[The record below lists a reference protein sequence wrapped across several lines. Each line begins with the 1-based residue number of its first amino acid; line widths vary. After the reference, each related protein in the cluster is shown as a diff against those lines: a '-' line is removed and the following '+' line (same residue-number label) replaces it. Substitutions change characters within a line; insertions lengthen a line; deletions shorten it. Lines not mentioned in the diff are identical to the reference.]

1 MSTVLASWGIVPYEG
16 DSAFKRARVYDEVQ
30 TQAVLRHLL
39 AHECVALLGPPLS
52 EKSDLLRDVGEAL
65 SETRRYLPLYVD
77 LWQTRS
83 HDEVTFFTSLAWQ
96 IGQALG
102 READVP
108 SEVSD
113 ARAFQ
118 NYLSACVAAG
128 GAHLALMVDHLQA
141 LPHDLVHSLLVALR
155 SAYMEWDADAPRQ
168 FVTVVTGGM
177 NLVGLSTGPT
187 SPFNIAK
194 PVVVLPLSA
203 AQSLALAQATLT
215 AHGCIPSPAALERI
229 VEWCGGDRYLLPRL
243 CAWSADV
250 VRPYRRPVLTR
261 AAVDRAAAQMCA
273 RQQDLPPIRAATRLI
288 EEDPDTMLDV
298 LHLLDHG
305 TLPRAR
311 SRQMPTR
318 TGTDR
323 LQLSGAVVLA
333 DGRYALLNL
342 AYRQALAGHFTT
354 ERVAHI
360 LRIAGRWGEAIEYL
374 APRMGTGVEESGVRS
389 QESGVRSR
397 EAGRKAHI
405 RRPASSFQLL
415 SSPDTARPQLL
426 EATVQA
432 IYAIDSP
439 ARAAEL
445 LADGLRLGFG
455 LTDVGIYRALPAQGR
470 LERVYPPTDAAAP
483 AVAVDLNDP
492 ACVEAQT
499 FHHSTYALRG
509 TADEARLVVTLT
521 AGSRPIGVVTVE
533 RYVTQRDPHELP
545 GELPDVLHFLQH
557 AASALE
563 NVMIRAAYRTI
574 GQAVLDARAMQ
585 PTVTRVLEAASE
597 ALGCDYALLYLVDD
611 SRRTAGIAAGV
622 GRPRSDES
630 GEDARLPLAGSHPAV
645 SSLREGRMRIVRGT
659 DERPDGVAGE
669 RYEQRRYTRVFLPL
683 RAASEDLGTLELGYA
698 AGARARLGEES
709 KRTFAAFA
717 DQVAIAVHNMQLLRR
732 TDEAL
737 ARKMAELAVGQ
748 EIQLSL
754 LPKTCPEAPGWE
766 FAASYSAARIV
777 GGDFYDFCEL
787 ADKPPRLGLVIADV
801 AGKGVPAALFMA
813 LSRTIIRTTAFSG
826 RSPAS
831 ALMRANQL
839 ILKDS
844 QAEMFLT
851 AVYAVLELDTGR
863 LIYANAGH
871 NRPLWRHAADGTVTE
886 LDQRGIVLG
895 AFEEIVPGGA
905 AARPGARRCADP
917 LHRRRDRGAE
927 RRRRDVRRG
936 AAAGRDCRQSG
947 RQRRRDDRR
956 DLRRAGRVH
965 RRRGAGG

>member
-1 MSTVLASWGIVPYEG
+1 M
-16 DSAFKRARVYDEVQ
+16 
-30 TQAVLRHLL
+30 
-39 AHECVALLGPPLS
+39 
-52 EKSDLLRDVGEAL
+52 
-65 SETRRYLPLYVD
+65 
-77 LWQTRS
+77 
-83 HDEVTFFTSLAWQ
+83 
-96 IGQALG
+96 
-102 READVP
+102 
-108 SEVSD
+108 
-113 ARAFQ
+113 
-118 NYLSACVAAG
+118 
-128 GAHLALMVDHLQA
+128 
-141 LPHDLVHSLLVALR
+141 
-155 SAYMEWDADAPRQ
+155 
-168 FVTVVTGGM
+168 
-177 NLVGLSTGPT
+177 
-187 SPFNIAK
+187 
-194 PVVVLPLSA
+194 
-203 AQSLALAQATLT
+203 
-215 AHGCIPSPAALERI
+215 
-229 VEWCGGDRYLLPRL
+229 
-243 CAWSADV
+243 
-250 VRPYRRPVLTR
+250 
-261 AAVDRAAAQMCA
+261 
-273 RQQDLPPIRAATRLI
+273 
-288 EEDPDTMLDV
+288 
-298 LHLLDHG
+298 
-305 TLPRAR
+305 
-311 SRQMPTR
+311 
-318 TGTDR
+318 
-323 LQLSGAVVLA
+323 
-333 DGRYALLNL
+333 
-342 AYRQALAGHFTT
+342 
-354 ERVAHI
+354 
-360 LRIAGRWGEAIEYL
+360 
-374 APRMGTGVEESGVRS
+374 
-389 QESGVRSR
+389 
-397 EAGRKAHI
+397 
-405 RRPASSFQLL
+405 
-415 SSPDTARPQLL
+415 
-426 EATVQA
+426 
-432 IYAIDSP
+432 
-439 ARAAEL
+439 
-445 LADGLRLGFG
+445 ADGLRLGFG
-455 LTDVGIYRALPAQGR
+455 LTDVSIYRALPAQGR

-533 RYVTQRDPHELP
+533 RYVTHRDPHELP
-545 GELPDVLHFLQH
+545 GELPDVLHFMQH

-630 GEDARLPLAGSHPAV
+630 GDDARLPLAGSHPAV

-659 DERPDGVAGE
+659 DERPDGAAGE
-669 RYEQRRYTRVFLPL
+669 RFEQRRYTRVFLPL

-698 AGARARLGEES
+698 AGARARSGEES

-737 ARKMAELAVGQ
+737 ARKMAELAVGR

-787 ADKPPRLGLVIADV
+787 PSKPPRLGLVIADV

-844 QAEMFLT
+844 HTEGAQSGAGMFLT

-895 AFEEIVPGGA
+895 AFEDIVLEEQRLDLAPGDALILYTDGVTEALNGEGEMFGEERLWDVIAGSQDGNADETIGAICGALAAFTGGA
-905 AARPGARRCADP
+905 EPAD
-917 LHRRRDRGAE
+917 DVTVVV
-927 RRRRDVRRG
+927 VRRG
-936 AAAGRDCRQSG
+936 
-947 RQRRRDDRR
+947 
-956 DLRRAGRVH
+956 
-965 RRRGAGG
+965 

>member
-1 MSTVLASWGIVPYEG
+1 MAASGLSWGIVPYLG
-16 DSAFKRARVYDEVQ
+16 DSAYKRARVYDEAQ

-52 EKSDLLRDVGEAL
+52 EKSDLLRDVAEAL
-65 SETRRYLPLYVD
+65 RETRRYRPLYVD

-83 HDEVTFFTSLAWQ
+83 HDEAAFFTSLAWQ

-102 READVP
+102 REATVSGEVP
-108 SEVSD
+108 D

-128 GAHLALMVDHLQA
+128 EAHLALMVDHLQA

-168 FVTVVTGGM
+168 FVAVVTGGM

-194 PVVVLPLSA
+194 PVVVLPLIA
-203 AQSLALAQATLT
+203 EQSLALAQATLI
-215 AHGCIPSPAALERI
+215 AHGCVPSPAALARI

-250 VRPYRRPVLTR
+250 VRPYRRPLLTR
-261 AAVDRAAAQMCA
+261 AAVDRAAARMCA
-273 RQQDLPPIRAATRLI
+273 RHNDLPPIRAAIRLI

-305 TLPRAR
+305 ALPRAR

-323 LQLSGAVVLA
+323 LQLSGAVLLT
-333 DGRYALLNL
+333 DGRYSLLNL

-360 LRIAGRWGEAIEYL
+360 LRIAGRWSEAIEYL
-374 APRMGTGVEESGVRS
+374 APRLADAPED
-389 QESGVRSR
+389 
-397 EAGRKAHI
+397 HD
-405 RRPASSFQLL
+405 P
-415 SSPDTARPQLL
+415 RPQLL
-426 EATVQA
+426 EATVQS
-432 IYAIDSP
+432 IYAADSLV
-439 ARAAEL
+439 RAAGL

-455 LTDVGIYRALPAQGR
+455 LTDVGIYRAVPAQGR
-470 LERVYPPTDAAAP
+470 LERVYPPTDP
-483 AVAVDLNDP
+483 AGPSAAVDLHDP

-509 TADEARLVVTLT
+509 SAEEARLVVTLS
-521 AGSRPIGVVTVE
+521 AGARPIGVVTVE
-533 RYVTQRDPHELP
+533 RYVTHRDPHELP

-563 NVMIRAAYRTI
+563 NVMYRAAYRTI

-585 PTVTRVLEAASE
+585 PTVTRVLEATSE
-597 ALGCDYALLYLVDD
+597 ALGCDYAELYLVDD
-611 SRRTAGIAAGV
+611 GRRTAGVTAAV
-622 GRPRSDES
+622 GRPWGDD
-630 GEDARLPLAGSHPAV
+630 GGGDARLPLTGSHPAV
-645 SSLREGRMRIVRGT
+645 SSLREGRMRIVRGA
-659 DERPDGVAGE
+659 DERMDRAYGE
-669 RYEQRRYTRVFLPL
+669 RFEQRRYTRVFLPL

-698 AGARARLGEES
+698 AGARVRLGEES

-787 ADKPPRLGLVIADV
+787 ADNPPRLGLVIADV

-871 NRPLWRHAADGTVTE
+871 NRPLWRHAADGRVTE

-895 AFEEIVPGGA
+895 AFEEIRLEEQRLDLAPGDALILYTDGVTEALNGDGEEFGEDRLAAVIAASRDASADETIGAICGALAAFTGGA
-905 AARPGARRCADP
+905 EPAD
-917 LHRRRDRGAE
+917 DVTVVV
-927 RRRRDVRRG
+927 VRRI
-936 AAAGRDCRQSG
+936 
-947 RQRRRDDRR
+947 
-956 DLRRAGRVH
+956 
-965 RRRGAGG
+965 

>member
-1 MSTVLASWGIVPYEG
+1 MSTVLTSWGIVPYVG
-16 DSAFKRARVYDEVQ
+16 DSAFKRARVYDEAQ
-30 TQAVLRHLL
+30 TQAVLRHLQ

-52 EKSDLLRDVGEAL
+52 EKSDLLRDVAEAL
-65 SETRRYLPLYVD
+65 GATCCFRPLYVD

-102 READVP
+102 REAEVP
-108 SEVSD
+108 SEVPD

-128 GAHLALMVDHLQA
+128 DEHLALMVDHLQA

-168 FVTVVTGGM
+168 FVAVVTGGM

-194 PVVVLPLSA
+194 PVVVLPLTA

-305 TLPRAR
+305 ALPRAR

-323 LQLSGAVVLA
+323 LQLSGAVVLE
-333 DGRYALLNL
+333 DGRYNLLNQ

-360 LRIAGRWGEAIEYL
+360 LRIAGRWGEAIAYL
-374 APRMGTGVEESGVRS
+374 APRM
-389 QESGVRSR
+389 
-397 EAGRKAHI
+397 AGSTKDEGRRRRDAD
-405 RRPASSFQLL
+405 RDSRPASSFQLHV
-415 SSPDTARPQLL
+415 PRHARPQLL

-521 AGSRPIGVVTVE
+521 AGSPAHRRGDGRALRDAARPARAAGRTARRPALPAARGQRAGERHDPCGVPDH
-533 RYVTQRDPHELP
+533 RP
-545 GELPDVLHFLQH
+545 GRAGRPRH
-557 AASALE
+557 AAH
-563 NVMIRAAYRTI
+563 R
-574 GQAVLDARAMQ
+574 DARA
-585 PTVTRVLEAASE
+585 RGGLR
-597 ALGCDYALLYLVDD
+597 G
-611 SRRTAGIAAGV
+611 AGV
-622 GRPRSDES
+622 RLRP
-630 GEDARLPLAGSHPAV
+630 PL
-645 SSLREGRMRIVRGT
+645 
-659 DERPDGVAGE
+659 
-669 RYEQRRYTRVFLPL
+669 
-683 RAASEDLGTLELGYA
+683 
-698 AGARARLGEES
+698 
-709 KRTFAAFA
+709 
-717 DQVAIAVHNMQLLRR
+717 
-732 TDEAL
+732 
-737 ARKMAELAVGQ
+737 
-748 EIQLSL
+748 
-754 LPKTCPEAPGWE
+754 
-766 FAASYSAARIV
+766 
-777 GGDFYDFCEL
+777 
-787 ADKPPRLGLVIADV
+787 
-801 AGKGVPAALFMA
+801 
-813 LSRTIIRTTAFSG
+813 
-826 RSPAS
+826 
-831 ALMRANQL
+831 
-839 ILKDS
+839 
-844 QAEMFLT
+844 
-851 AVYAVLELDTGR
+851 
-863 LIYANAGH
+863 
-871 NRPLWRHAADGTVTE
+871 
-886 LDQRGIVLG
+886 
-895 AFEEIVPGGA
+895 PGG
-905 AARPGARRCADP
+905 RQPPHG
-917 LHRRRDRGAE
+917 RD
-927 RRRRDVRRG
+927 RRRRG
-936 AAAGRDCRQSG
+936 PAP
-947 RQRRRDDRR
+947 QR
-956 DLRRAGRVH
+956 
-965 RRRGAGG
+965 

>member
-1 MSTVLASWGIVPYEG
+1 MA
-16 DSAFKRARVYDEVQ
+16 
-30 TQAVLRHLL
+30 
-39 AHECVALLGPPLS
+39 
-52 EKSDLLRDVGEAL
+52 EAL
-65 SETRRYLPLYVD
+65 GATCCFRPLYVD

-102 READVP
+102 REAEVP
-108 SEVSD
+108 SEVPD
-113 ARAFQ
+113 RARLPE
-118 NYLSACVAAG
+118 LSVGVRRGG

-168 FVTVVTGGM
+168 FVAVVTGGM

-194 PVVVLPLSA
+194 PVVVQPLTA
-203 AQSLALAQATLT
+203 AQSRALAQATLT

-250 VRPYRRPVLTR
+250 VRPYRRPVLTC

-305 TLPRAR
+305 ALPRAR

-323 LQLSGAVVLA
+323 LQLSGAVVLE
-333 DGRYALLNL
+333 DGRYNLLNQ

-374 APRMGTGVEESGVRS
+374 APRMAVLTQDE
-389 QESGVRSR
+389 
-397 EAGRKAHI
+397 GRTTEG
-405 RRPASSFQLL
+405 RRPLTTRQLPASSFT
-415 SSPDTARPQLL
+415 SPDTARPQLL

-432 IYAIDSP
+432 IYATDSL

-455 LTDVGIYRALPAQGR
+455 LTDVGIYRAVPAQGR
-470 LERVYPPTDAAAP
+470 LERVYPPTDAAAQ
-483 AVAVDLNDP
+483 AAAVDLHDP

-521 AGSRPIGVVTVE
+521 AGTRPIGVVTVE
-533 RYVTQRDPHELP
+533 RYVTHRDPHELP

-563 NVMIRAAYRTI
+563 NVMIRAAYRAI
-574 GQAVLDARAMQ
+574 GEAVLDARAMQ
-585 PTVTRVLEAASE
+585 PTVTRVLDAASE

-622 GRPRSDES
+622 GRPRGGEP

-659 DERPDGVAGE
+659 DERPDGSPGE
-669 RYEQRRYTRVFLPL
+669 RFEQRRYTRVFLPL

-737 ARKMAELAVGQ
+737 ARKIAELAVGR

-754 LPKTCPEAPGWE
+754 LPKACPEWPGWE
-766 FAASYSAARIV
+766 FCRVLQRGPHRRRRLLRLLRADQQAAAARPGDRGRGRQGGARRSV
-777 GGDFYDFCEL
+777 HGAQPDDHPHHRVQRPQPRVRADARQPAHPEGQPGGDVPDRGL
-787 ADKPPRLGLVIADV
+787 RRAGARHRPADLRQRRAQPAVVAPRRGRHGHR
-801 AGKGVPAALFMA
+801 AGPA
-813 LSRTIIRTTAFSG
+813 RHRVG
-826 RSPAS
+826 R
-831 ALMRANQL
+831 
-839 ILKDS
+839 
-844 QAEMFLT
+844 
-851 AVYAVLELDTGR
+851 V
-863 LIYANAGH
+863 
-871 NRPLWRHAADGTVTE
+871 
-886 LDQRGIVLG
+886 RGDR
-895 AFEEIVPGGA
+895 PGGA
-905 AARPGARRCADP
+905 AAR
-917 LHRRRDRGAE
+917 
-927 RRRRDVRRG
+927 
-936 AAAGRDCRQSG
+936 SG
-947 RQRRRDDRR
+947 PR
-956 DLRRAGRVH
+956 
-965 RRRGAGG
+965 

>member
-1 MSTVLASWGIVPYEG
+1 MTSP
-16 DSAFKRARVYDEVQ
+16 
-30 TQAVLRHLL
+30 
-39 AHECVALLGPPLS
+39 
-52 EKSDLLRDVGEAL
+52 
-65 SETRRYLPLYVD
+65 RRWSRQGATLPLYVD

-83 HDEVTFFTSLAWQ
+83 HDEVAFFTSLSWQ

-102 READVP
+102 REAEVP
-108 SEVSD
+108 AEVPN

-168 FVTVVTGGM
+168 FVAVVTGGM

-194 PVVVLPLSA
+194 PVVVQPLSA

-215 AHGCIPSPAALERI
+215 ALGCIPSPAALERI

-305 TLPRAR
+305 ALPRAR

-323 LQLSGAVVLA
+323 LQLSGAVVLE
-333 DGRYALLNL
+333 DGRYNLLNQS
-342 AYRQALAGHFTT
+342 YRQALAGHFTT

-360 LRIAGRWGEAIEYL
+360 LRIAGRWGEAIAYL
-374 APRMGTGVEESGVRS
+374 APRMGTGVRS
-389 QESGVRSR
+389 QESGVRSQ
-397 EAGRKAHI
+397 EAGG
-405 RRPASSFQLL
+405 RRERLRPQASFQLPASSF
-415 SSPDTARPQLL
+415 SSSDTARPQLL
-426 EATVQA
+426 EAIVQA
-432 IYAIDSP
+432 IYAADSP
-439 ARAAEL
+439 ALAAGL

-470 LERVYPPTDAAAP
+470 LERVYPPASESALP
-483 AVAVDLNDP
+483 AAVDLNDP

-499 FHHSTYALRG
+499 FRFSTYALRG
-509 TADEARLVVTLT
+509 TAEEARLVVTLS
-521 AGSRPIGVVTVE
+521 AGARPIGVVTVE
-533 RYVTQRDPHELP
+533 RYVTHRDPHELP

-585 PTVTRVLEAASE
+585 PTVTRVLEAVSE

-611 SRRTAGIAAGV
+611 DGRTVGLAAGV
-622 GRPRSDES
+622 GRPWSQGW
-630 GEDARLPLAGSHPAV
+630 GEGPGARPGSDARLPLTGSHPAV
-645 SSLREGRMRIVRGT
+645 SALREGRMRIVRGA
-659 DERPDGVAGE
+659 DERTE
-669 RYEQRRYTRVFLPL
+669 RAAAERFELQKYTRIFLPL
-683 RAASEDLGTLELGYA
+683 RAASEELGTLELGYA
-698 AGARARLGEES
+698 AGARVRLGDES

-717 DQVAIAVHNMQLLRR
+717 DQAAIAVHNMQLLRR

-754 LPKTCPEAPGWE
+754 LPKTCPDVPGWE

-831 ALMRANQL
+831 ALDARQPAHLEGQPGRDVPDRGLRRAGARHWPADLRQRRA
-839 ILKDS
+839 
-844 QAEMFLT
+844 QPA
-851 AVYAVLELDTGR
+851 AVAPRRGR
-863 LIYANAGH
+863 HGHRAG
-871 NRPLWRHAADGTVTE
+871 PARHRAGRV
-886 LDQRGIVLG
+886 RGDR
-895 AFEEIVPGGA
+895 ARGA
-905 AARPGARRCADP
+905 AARPGARRRADP

-927 RRRRDVRRG
+927 RRWRDVRRG
-936 AAAGRDCRQSG
+936 AAVGRDCRQPG
-947 RQRRRDDRR
+947 QQRGRDDRR

>member
-1 MSTVLASWGIVPYEG
+1 MPYVG
-16 DSAFKRARVYDEVQ
+16 DSAFKRARVYDEAQ
-30 TQAVLRHLL
+30 TQAVLRHLQ

-52 EKSDLLRDVGEAL
+52 EKSDLLRDVAEAL
-65 SETRRYLPLYVD
+65 RRDVLLPPAV
-77 LWQTRS
+77 RR
-83 HDEVTFFTSLAWQ
+83 SLAD
-96 IGQALG
+96 ALARRG
-102 READVP
+102 HVLHQPRLADRPGAGPRGGSSVRGPRCRAP
-108 SEVSD
+108 SRTICR
-113 ARAFQ
+113 RA
-118 NYLSACVAAG
+118 SRPG
-128 GAHLALMVDHLQA
+128 DAHLALMVDHLQA

-168 FVTVVTGGM
+168 FVAVVTGGM

-194 PVVVLPLSA
+194 PVVVLPLTA

-305 TLPRAR
+305 ALPRAR

-323 LQLSGAVVLA
+323 LQLSGAVVLE
-333 DGRYALLNL
+333 DGRYNLLNQ

-374 APRMGTGVEESGVRS
+374 APRMARSQDDRDRS
-389 QESGVRSR
+389 QESGDRSGGS
-397 EAGRKAHI
+397 AV
-405 RRPASSFQLL
+405 RRPRASFQLPASRPPTPPAL
-415 SSPDTARPQLL
+415 NSWRPSSRRSMPPIRRRARPSCWP
-426 EATVQA
+426 TGCG
-432 IYAIDSP
+432 S
-439 ARAAEL
+439 
-445 LADGLRLGFG
+445 GFG

-533 RYVTQRDPHELP
+533 RYVTHRDPHELP

-585 PTVTRVLEAASE
+585 PTVTRVLEAVSE

-669 RYEQRRYTRVFLPL
+669 RFEQRRYTRVFLPL

-895 AFEEIVPGGA
+895 AFEEIVLEEQRLDLAPGDALILYTDGVTEALNGEGEMFGEERLWDVIAGSQGGSADETIGAICGALAAFTGGA
-905 AARPGARRCADP
+905 EPADDVTVVVV
-917 LHRRRDRGAE
+917 RRR
-927 RRRRDVRRG
+927 
-936 AAAGRDCRQSG
+936 
-947 RQRRRDDRR
+947 
-956 DLRRAGRVH
+956 
-965 RRRGAGG
+965 